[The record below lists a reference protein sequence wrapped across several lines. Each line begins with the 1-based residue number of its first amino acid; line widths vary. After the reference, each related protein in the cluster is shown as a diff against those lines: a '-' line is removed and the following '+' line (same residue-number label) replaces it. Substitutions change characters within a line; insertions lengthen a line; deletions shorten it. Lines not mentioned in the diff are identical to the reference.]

1 MLPKLLPLK
10 GFGIEQAEELS
21 EDKTERYQL
30 QLGFPSRGFKV
41 SLVHTRLGHRLAR
54 APRQS
59 WSACLPV
66 CLSVCLSVR
75 PRLAWVSALGRW
87 APGCVCARAGRLSG
101 EKERRRLGRA
111 GGRPGVGRGLCGEQP
126 NGASWFCL
134 RSRFHFCL
142 ITRPWPTSQDRFFST
157 TFYLEEPFCIFIKN
171 CPGSNFGMSRCCR

>member
-1 MLPKLLPLK
+1 MNRLRNCQRTKLK
-10 GFGIEQAEELS
+10 GINFNWVFQVAVLKSVLSTQDWGIVL
-21 EDKTERYQL
+21 
-30 QLGFPSRGFKV
+30 LG
-41 SLVHTRLGHRLAR
+41 LLDR
-54 APRQS
+54 AG
-59 WSACLPV
+59 LPV
-66 CLSVCLSVR
+66 CLSACLPVCLSVR
-75 PRLAWVSALGRW
+75 PRLAWVCALGRW